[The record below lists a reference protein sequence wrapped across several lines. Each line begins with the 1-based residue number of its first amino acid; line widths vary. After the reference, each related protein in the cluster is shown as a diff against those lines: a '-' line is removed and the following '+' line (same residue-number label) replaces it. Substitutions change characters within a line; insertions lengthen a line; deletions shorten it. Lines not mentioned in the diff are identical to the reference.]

1 MLRNREPIV
10 DRLTE
15 NDPSLVK
22 LDLTSGLRDEDFAQ
36 LQQAMSA
43 NNTVEKV
50 VVDFQWLAESFS
62 RSESLMLLQTVG
74 DSMPSVEKLM
84 IFDHGRE
91 GFAMEALASAMSVN
105 LKALDIVRL
114 EFLSMEDMKNFA
126 EVIREHKSLERFSS
140 HRLTLANGVTLDPL
154 FEVLHALP
162 HLKAVCLS
170 FDWDLREPYV
180 KSADSFST
188 LCKSASLQE
197 LKLWSRQLDDSCCV
211 AIARALRVN
220 TTLKTIDLQCQVIGN
235 EGLEEISTMME
246 MNYTIENVK
255 TGTGRRASLANKID
269 MYSRLNRVGRFL
281 LVKEQASK
289 AEWIEKLIEGIEDF
303 DAVFYFI
310 RSNPLL
316 LSMDQ
321 QTR

>member
-1 MLRNREPIV
+1 M
-10 DRLTE
+10 
-15 NDPSLVK
+15 
-22 LDLTSGLRDEDFAQ
+22 
-36 LQQAMSA
+36 
-43 NNTVEKV
+43 
-50 VVDFQWLAESFS
+50 
-62 RSESLMLLQTVG
+62 
-74 DSMPSVEKLM
+74 
-84 IFDHGRE
+84 
-91 GFAMEALASAMSVN
+91 
-105 LKALDIVRL
+105 
-114 EFLSMEDMKNFA
+114 
-126 EVIREHKSLERFSS
+126 
-140 HRLTLANGVTLDPL
+140 TLDPL

-162 HLKAVCLS
+162 NLKAVCLS

-220 TTLKTIDLQCQVIGN
+220 TTLKTLDLQCQVIGN
-235 EGLEEISTMME
+235 EGLQEISTMME

-316 LSMDQ
+316 LSMEQ

>member
-1 MLRNREPIV
+1 M

-91 GFAMEALASAMSVN
+91 GIAMEALASAMSVN

-114 EFLSMEDMKNFA
+114 EFLSMEDVKNFA
-126 EVIREHKSLERFSS
+126 EVIREHESLERF
-140 HRLTLANGVTLDPL
+140 RLTG
-154 FEVLHALP
+154 
-162 HLKAVCLS
+162 
-170 FDWDLREPYV
+170 
-180 KSADSFST
+180 
-188 LCKSASLQE
+188 
-197 LKLWSRQLDDSCCV
+197 
-211 AIARALRVN
+211 
-220 TTLKTIDLQCQVIGN
+220 
-235 EGLEEISTMME
+235 
-246 MNYTIENVK
+246 
-255 TGTGRRASLANKID
+255 
-269 MYSRLNRVGRFL
+269 
-281 LVKEQASK
+281 
-289 AEWIEKLIEGIEDF
+289 
-303 DAVFYFI
+303 
-310 RSNPLL
+310 
-316 LSMDQ
+316 
-321 QTR
+321 

>member
-1 MLRNREPIV
+1 M
-10 DRLTE
+10 DRLRE
-15 NDPSLVK
+15 NDPSLLK

-50 VVDFQWLAESFS
+50 VIDFQWLAEAFS
-62 RSESLMLLQTVG
+62 RRESLMLLQIVG
-74 DSMPSVEKLM
+74 ASMTSVEKLM
-84 IFDHGRE
+84 IFDSGRE
-91 GFAMEALASAMSVN
+91 RISMEALASAMSVN
-105 LKALDIVRL
+105 LKALDIVRF
-114 EFLSMEDMKNFA
+114 ECLSMEDVNIFS
-126 EVIREHKSLERFSS
+126 EVIREHESLERFSS
-140 HRLTLANGVTLDPL
+140 HRLTLAKGVTLDPL

-180 KSADSFST
+180 TKADSFST
-188 LCKSASLQE
+188 LCKSDSLQE

-220 TTLKTIDLQCQVIGN
+220 TTLKTLDLQCQVIGN
-235 EGLEEISTMME
+235 DGLEEITTMME
-246 MNYTIENVK
+246 TNYTIENVK
-255 TGTGRRASLANKID
+255 TGTGRRASLTDKID

-289 AEWIEKLIEGIEDF
+289 AEWIEKLIEGIDDF

-316 LSMDQ
+316 LSMEQ
-321 QTR
+321 